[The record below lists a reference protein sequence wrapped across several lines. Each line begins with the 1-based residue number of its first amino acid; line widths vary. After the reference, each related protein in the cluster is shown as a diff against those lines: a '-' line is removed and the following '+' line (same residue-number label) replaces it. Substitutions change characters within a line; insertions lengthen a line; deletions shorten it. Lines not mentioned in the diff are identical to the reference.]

1 MKTSVVQVQQHQL
14 LEFCRCLGHKFDQ
27 VVLLELALTHRSYGA
42 GNNERLEFL
51 GDAIVNFV
59 VAEAVYQKFP
69 QAREGQLS
77 RMRAKLVRGSTLAEL
92 ARELKL
98 GQYLKLGAGERKSGG
113 QCRDSILADAM
124 ESTIGAIYLDAG
136 LQVAQERILYWFK
149 QRLRELDLGHIQK
162 DPKTRLQEYLQA
174 RKVNLPVY
182 KLIAISGEDHV
193 QQFTIACG
201 IELLSEVISAT
212 GSSRRIAEQKVAAI
226 ILIKLEQHT

>member
-1 MKTSVVQVQQHQL
+1 MVQVQQHQL
-14 LEFCRCLGHKFDQ
+14 LGFCRRLGHKFDQ
-27 VVLLELALTHRSYGA
+27 VELLELALTHRSYGA
-42 GNNERLEFL
+42 CNNERLEFL

-113 QCRDSILADAM
+113 QRRDSILADAM

-149 QRLRELDLGHIQK
+149 QRLQELDLDHIQK

-182 KLIAISGEDHV
+182 KLTAISGEDHA
-193 QQFTIACG
+193 QQFTIACS
-201 IELLSEVISAT
+201 IELLTEVISAT
-212 GSSRRIAEQKVAAI
+212 GPSRRIAEQKAAAT
-226 ILIKLEQHT
+226 ILTKLEQHTQ